1 MQLKIFCIYYNGYPI
16 IKNQTLEKA
25 LLLLERSEKYRIGIQ
40 LNNN

>member
-1 MQLKIFCIYYNGYPI
+1 MELKIFCIYHNGFPI

-25 LLLLERSEKYRIGIQ
+25 LLLLERSDKFRIGIQ

>member
-1 MQLKIFCIYYNGYPI
+1 MNIFCIYYKGCMI

-25 LLLLERSEKYRIGIQ
+25 LEILKRSDNLTIGIQ